1 VLTIAAYLLS
11 HGLNAVASPALRA
24 LVSLAAIG
32 WPVEDAH
39 RRHSDA
45 ADDRRWIAGE
55 AACIRPRLS
64 DHFMTAFPSEPVRRR
79 VMAAGARCYLSTP
92 SDGDEII
99 RCLEQALARHAS
111 G

>member
-1 VLTIAAYLLS
+1 
-11 HGLNAVASPALRA
+11 
-24 LVSLAAIG
+24 
-32 WPVEDAH
+32 
-39 RRHSDA
+39 
-45 ADDRRWIAGE
+45 
-55 AACIRPRLS
+55 
-64 DHFMTAFPSEPVRRR
+64 MTAFPSEPVRRR

>member
-1 VLTIAAYLLS
+1 MRIADSQMPLMTGDELQARLL
-11 HGLNAVASPALRA
+11 ASGRA
-24 LVSLAAIG
+24 FPI
-32 WPVEDAH
+32 
-39 RRHSDA
+39 
-45 ADDRRWIAGE
+45 I
-55 AACIRPRLS
+55 
-64 DHFMTAFPSEPVRRR
+64 FMTAFPSEPVRRR